1 MNNSI
6 KFKCSNCE
14 NIFHGNDFTEFCD
27 KCNSIEITKAKK
39 PINPK
44 IIYGSLILFLL
55 STFFVF
61 QSNVAEFEKNIPL
74 IQELDLSRHNQQE
87 SYWKNYYENEIKK
100 SEKNYW
106 YSSELKD
113 PMFQKDSTIRFLF
126 FFKTV
131 NYLSYKN
138 NFWNCNYK
146 YAIYQNKNDKLLN
159 KKADFEKNIKYK
171 HKLNTS
177 EFNTLIN
184 FIGQTDNFPLIESD
198 YNIDQSCDE
207 CIEGFVHELLYD
219 EIKAE
224 DFSSFIKQY
233 MIDKKDI
240 EIYNQN
246 SNNEYKS
253 DLNKYINGLS
263 YSVKNSIKSKLRTT
277 DYISTE
283 TRKYKYNGKIKGV
296 GNIEYSFNLK
306 KYNTNSLSDKVETLI
321 EDYYSNNSLYNGAQ
335 PYSYCY
341 GKNPYC
347 TPPNGYADC
356 SSIEVKAPFNSD
368 VLVLIKKNNR
378 VYSHGY
384 IKAGRSYKFKLKNGN
399 YQPFFYYGKGWNP
412 NKFMKKASCGTIKG
426 GFIKNELISIIIL
439 VYMLMKLTHNLNIEH

>member
-306 KYNTNSLSDKVETLI
+306 
-321 EDYYSNNSLYNGAQ
+321 
-335 PYSYCY
+335 
-341 GKNPYC
+341 
-347 TPPNGYADC
+347 
-356 SSIEVKAPFNSD
+356 
-368 VLVLIKKNNR
+368 
-378 VYSHGY
+378 
-384 IKAGRSYKFKLKNGN
+384 
-399 YQPFFYYGKGWNP
+399 
-412 NKFMKKASCGTIKG
+412 
-426 GFIKNELISIIIL
+426 
-439 VYMLMKLTHNLNIEH
+439 